1 MRHSFLPIPE
11 QTQLKRSYRVH
22 VAVVALFLISV
33 AVLIGLG
40 SLFPS
45 FIAAYSEE
53 HIQLDTVA
61 TLKENK
67 DTTEST
73 RIQKELQADSAKI
86 TALAQVATVVRPSAV
101 IARVVEVRGP
111 VRISSIAINE
121 LSTTTAVLVMQGVAP
136 TREALVSFKT
146 RLEGLSPG
154 NKVELPISGFA
165 KSKDLPFS
173 IRVTHLL
180 P

>member
-1 MRHSFLPIPE
+1 MRHSFLPIQE
-11 QTQLKRSYRVH
+11 QEKQKRAYRIH
-22 VAVVALFLISV
+22 VTVVALFLISV
-33 AVLIGLG
+33 AGLIGLS

-53 HIQLDTVA
+53 HIQLSTVA
-61 TLKENK
+61 SLKENK
-67 DTTEST
+67 DTSEST

-101 IARVVEVRGP
+101 IGRMIEVRGP
-111 VRISSIAINE
+111 VRISSIAISDI
-121 LSTTTAVLVMQGVAP
+121 STSTAVLVIQGIAP
-136 TREALVSFKT
+136 TREALVAFKT

-154 NKVELPISGFA
+154 NKVELPIAGFA
-165 KSKDLPFS
+165 KSRDLPFS
-173 IRVTHLL
+173 IRVNHIL